1 MLNTDNK
8 DKSAFIAIVGRPNV
22 GKSSILNRLMGQKI
36 AIVSSK
42 PQTTRNRITGVL
54 TQGEY
59 QLVFFDTPGMHK
71 PKTSLGKY
79 MVRSVNESVGGVD
92 CCMLVVEAGKEPG
105 DTELNL
111 IEKFKSME
119 MPAILAI
126 NKIDTLKEKEEL
138 MKQIARYSLLY
149 DFDAV
154 VPVSAQDGNG
164 MNELLDELKKQA
176 GEGGHFFD
184 DDTLTDQPERVIVA
198 EIIREKILRLCDRE
212 IPHGTAVVIEKMKT
226 RDNGMLDIDATI
238 FCEKETHKRII
249 IGKNGSML
257 KKIST
262 FARQDIERF
271 FDCRVFLQTWVKVKE
286 DWRNRAQILH
296 NFGRET
302 LTAEVFLW
310 ITGVRGKY
318 SLPRE
323 AFLIT
328 FATKVFRMPK
338 TQVQSP

>member
-1 MLNTDNK
+1 MNQN

-22 GKSSILNRLMGQKI
+22 GKSSILNRLLGQKI

-54 TQGEY
+54 TEGEY

-71 PKTSLGKY
+71 PKNTLGKY

-92 CCMLVVEAGKEPG
+92 CCLLVVEADREPG
-105 DTELNL
+105 KTELDL
-111 IEKFKSME
+111 IDKFKSLG

-126 NKIDTLKEKEEL
+126 NKIDMLKEKDEL
-138 MKQIARYSLLY
+138 MKQILSYTQLY
-149 DFDAV
+149 AFEAV
-154 VPVSAQDGNG
+154 VPVSAQDGSG
-164 MNELLDELKKQA
+164 LDELLDELKKQSS
-176 GEGGHFFD
+176 ETGHFFV

-198 EIIREKILRLCDRE
+198 EIIREKILRLCDKE

-226 RDNGMLDIDATI
+226 RENGILDIDATI
-238 FCEKETHKRII
+238 FCERETHKRIL

-271 FDCRVFLQTWVKVKE
+271 FDCKVFLQTWIKVKE
-286 DWRNRAQILH
+286 DWRNRAQLLQ
-296 NFGRET
+296 NFGFDEKN
-302 LTAEVFLW
+302 FD
-310 ITGVRGKY
+310 
-318 SLPRE
+318 
-323 AFLIT
+323 
-328 FATKVFRMPK
+328 
-338 TQVQSP
+338 